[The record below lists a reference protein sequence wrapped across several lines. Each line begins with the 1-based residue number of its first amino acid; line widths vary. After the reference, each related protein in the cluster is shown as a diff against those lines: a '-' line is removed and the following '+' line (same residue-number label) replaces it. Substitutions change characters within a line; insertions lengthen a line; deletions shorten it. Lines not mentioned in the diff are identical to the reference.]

1 MTCVLPL
8 MEYGIEVW
16 YKESNKTQKEQ
27 LQRLQNRGLRRIL
40 GAVRDTPI
48 AVLHVESAILPL
60 HERWR
65 LLVSRRALRLQYY
78 ISPTSPLAGLK
89 PSGPRKKYSP
99 IHCIQQLLEHD
110 VQDPPPPIEDR
121 RKPPWEEQWVDVDG
135 AKWLR
140 QYADKQIL
148 LLKKAEERWQEQYD
162 NDPRGAWFRQME
174 PKMVCTTSVTQL
186 RLKWMLRVEY

>member
-1 MTCVLPL
+1 

-27 LQRLQNRGLRRIL
+27 LQRLQNRGLRSIL

-78 ISPTSPLAGLK
+78 IEPYQSAGR
-89 PSGPRKKYSP
+89 PR
-99 IHCIQQLLEHD
+99 
-110 VQDPPPPIEDR
+110 
-121 RKPPWEEQWVDVDG
+121 
-135 AKWLR
+135 
-140 QYADKQIL
+140 
-148 LLKKAEERWQEQYD
+148 
-162 NDPRGAWFRQME
+162 
-174 PKMVCTTSVTQL
+174 T
-186 RLKWMLRVEY
+186 

>member
-1 MTCVLPL
+1 MYTYLAFFGVHWS
-8 MEYGIEVW
+8 M
-16 YKESNKTQKEQ
+16 ESNKTQKEQ

-99 IHCIQQLLEHD
+99 IHC
-110 VQDPPPPIEDR
+110 VFSNYWSTMS
-121 RKPPWEEQWVDVDG
+121 K
-135 AKWLR
+135 
-140 QYADKQIL
+140 IL
-148 LLKKAEERWQEQYD
+148 HHR
-162 NDPRGAWFRQME
+162 
-174 PKMVCTTSVTQL
+174 
-186 RLKWMLRVEY
+186 